1 MSLAKSKVDWC
12 LNKVEKELKETGKH
26 RGLVRVKPDLGKA
39 KDFVNKAEHYLRA
52 TEYLKR
58 GDFSDISAST
68 VFYSM
73 YHCLLAIAEK
83 FGYESRNQD
92 CTFHLI
98 HSLIEESKIGLEEEL
113 LSKIASLEVKT
124 DDEKTSTEI
133 REHYQYGTEL
143 SMKDNTYKELLQ
155 LAKEIIIKTKEILNE

>member
-1 MSLAKSKVDWC
+1 MSLAESKVDWC

-39 KDFVNKAEHYLRA
+39 RDFVSKAEHYLRA
-52 TEYLKR
+52 TEYLKK

-92 CTFHLI
+92 FTFHLI
-98 HSLIEESKIGLEEEL
+98 HSLIEQGKIGLEEEFMR
-113 LSKIASLEVKT
+113 KITSLEVKT
-124 DDEKTSTEI
+124 DDEKTCTMI
-133 REHYQYGTEL
+133 REQYQYGTEL

-155 LAKEIIIKTKEILNE
+155 LAKEVIIKTKEILNE

>member
-1 MSLAKSKVDWC
+1 MSQASKKVEWC
-12 LNKVEKELKETGKH
+12 LNKVDKDMKESGKH
-26 RGLVRVKPDLGKA
+26 RGLVMVKADLSKA
-39 KDFVNKAEHYLRA
+39 KDFVSKAEHYLKA

-58 GDFSDISAST
+58 GGFSDISAST

-92 CTFHLI
+92 CTFALI
-98 HSLIEESKIGLEEEL
+98 YSLIEDGRINFEVGLL
-113 LSKIASLEVKT
+113 NKIASLDVKQG
-124 DDEKTSTEI
+124 DEKTSIEI

-143 SMKDNTYKELLQ
+143 SIKDDIYKELLD
-155 LAKEIIIKTKEILNE
+155 LAKEVIINTKEILNE